1 MKKVNCDNNM
11 SFIDCELAILR
22 SAVDLAQ
29 EQKGKR
35 VVSSKDIKHII
46 EIVELFLRNK
56 KLVCYGGTAIN
67 NILPEDNQFYNKETD
82 IPDYDFY
89 SPNALDDTIELADLY
104 YSKGYTEVEAKAAQH
119 FGTYKVYV
127 NFFPI
132 ADITL
137 VSKDLFKSIQLDSIS
152 KKGILYCPPNF
163 LRMSM
168 YLELSRPQ
176 GDTTRWEKVM
186 KRLVLLNE
194 YYPLTLKKCSN
205 ENFQRKMFNKQ
216 REEEIYE
223 TVKQAFR
230 DQGCVFFGGYAI
242 SMYAKYMPEEQK
254 KYLQS
259 IPDFDVLSNDP
270 EKVSSIVK
278 KKLTD
283 IRIKNV
289 SVKKRDPIGEIIPEH
304 YEICVGKDTIAFVYK
319 PIGCHSYNIYDN
331 DTKIATIDTMLSFYL
346 AFLYANRPYYDT
358 DRIVCMSEYLF
369 KVQQENRLS
378 QHGLLKR
385 FSLTCYGYQKS
396 VEQVKEEK
404 AKKFRELKNKRG
416 TREYNEWFLSYKP
429 YLNQLYSDK
438 TYTSIENPTE
448 NSKKNTLDSVSETDV
463 ISQEEENSKLV
474 QPKPTPKKIKTEK
487 KKKNIK
493 KIGTIRRKKNVC
505 KSVKDIKLTE
515 KKELKNLE
523 EQKEPKN
530 PKKNKKVPTVE
541 EEEEDEEEEIEY
553 VFW

>member
-1 MKKVNCDNNM
+1 MKKVNCDYNM
-11 SFIDCELAILR
+11 SFADCELAILR
-22 SAVDLAQ
+22 SAVDMAQ
-29 EQKGKR
+29 EQKGKS

-56 KLVCYGGTAIN
+56 QLVCYGGTAIN
-67 NILPEDNQFYNKETD
+67 NILPEDKQFYNKETD

-89 SPNALDDTIELADLY
+89 SPNALDDAIELADLY
-104 YSKGYTEVEAKAAQH
+104 YSKGYTEVEAKAGQH

-127 NFFPI
+127 NFIPI

-137 VSKDLFKSIQLDSIS
+137 IPKELFKSIKLDSIS
-152 KKGILYCPPNF
+152 IKGILYCPPNF

-205 ENFQRKMFNKQ
+205 ENFQRKMFNKE

-223 TVKQAFR
+223 TVKQTFR

-270 EKVSSIVK
+270 ESVASIVK

-283 IRIKNV
+283 IGIKNV
-289 SVKKRDPIGEIIPEH
+289 SITKRDSIGEIIPEH

-358 DRIVCMSEYLF
+358 DRIICMSEYLF
-369 KVQQENRLS
+369 KVQQENRLN

-385 FSLTCYGYQKS
+385 FSITCYGDQKS
-396 VEQVKEEK
+396 VEQLKEEK
-404 AKKFRELKNKRG
+404 TKKFRELKNKRG

-429 YLNQLYSDK
+429 YLNELYSDQTYNPKEHPKEHQKK
-438 TYTSIENPTE
+438 T
-448 NSKKNTLDSVSETDV
+448 TLDNETEMDDT
-463 ISQEEENSKLV
+463 SKEAE
-474 QPKPTPKKIKTEK
+474 PKQVKPKKIKTEK
-487 KKKNIK
+487 RKKNIQK
-493 KIGTIRRKKNVC
+493 QGTIRRKKNAC
-505 KSVKDIKLTE
+505 ASVKNEVTE
-515 KKELKNLE
+515 KKEPKKTQELKELKKSKQNRKKNL
-523 EQKEPKN
+523 
-530 PKKNKKVPTVE
+530 VE
-541 EEEEDEEEEIEY
+541 EEEEIEY